1 MKTLKSKITL
11 LFIVL
16 LAGLQ
21 INSYAQPMN
30 AKQGRGN
37 GYGYGQ
43 GYERG
48 YCLNAIPDLT
58 DEQKTKI
65 EDLRTAHMKEMQN
78 FRNQM
83 REKRAHLITLQT
95 AGKVDMK
102 AVNST
107 IDEMTALKNKH
118 MKSNV
123 AHRQEVRNLLTDNQK
138 VYVDAHIGNKGC
150 GKGMGH
156 GRKGGGYG
164 HGRGNCPYR

>member
-1 MKTLKSKITL
+1 
-11 LFIVL
+11 
-16 LAGLQ
+16 
-21 INSYAQPMN
+21 MN
-30 AKQGRGN
+30 GKQGRGN

-43 GYERG
+43 GYGQGYGRN

-95 AGKVDMK
+95 ADKVDMK

-107 IDEMTALKNKH
+107 IDEMTALKNQQ
-118 MKSNV
+118 MKSNA
-123 AHRQEVRNLLTDNQK
+123 AHRQEVRNLLTDSQK
-138 VYVDAHIGNKGC
+138 VYFDAHAGNRGH
-150 GKGMGH
+150 GKGMGQ
-156 GRKGGGYG
+156 GRRGGGYG
-164 HGRGNCPYR
+164 YGKGNCPYR